1 MAHVHGA
8 KTLAAATGAG
18 AGAMMAGMDKAG
30 ESIGHS
36 AMEAA
41 AVGVAVAAGCTGAF
55 KKLLTHPLALFG
67 LGFAVGFYAY
77 KYRKESRSSAHNDKA
92 E

>member
-8 KTLAAATGAG
+8 TTAAAATGA
-18 AGAMMAGMDKAG
+18 AVMADMGKMG
-30 ESIGHS
+30 ESVGHA
-36 AMEAA
+36 AMKAT
-41 AVGVAVAAGCTGAF
+41 AVGVGVAAGTTGAF
-55 KKLLTHPLALFG
+55 KRLVAHPLVLFG

-77 KYRKESRSSAHNDKA
+77 KYRKEILSSAHNA